1 MFKNK
6 LTILFFVVI
15 IIPIFIYFLFNNYFW
30 KKTQIQSKNIFSEN
44 QNEDIEKNLNLKETK
59 ELNKMQINNNIYL
72 EATKNKDQQKCFL
85 LKSEKDK
92 YLCIKNI
99 AIQTLNKDL
108 CGLINNKEEQNFC
121 LRGITTLIATKEKN
135 LSLCAELNDE
145 QDQLTCIKKITEQN
159 IAIGDC
165 DQIPLRFFD
174 LEDKKNI
181 GDIELRNVCKS
192 EVIYKKA
199 VSDNNVFLCE
209 SIISNAIKI
218 KCFGKLG
225 NIPLNSDYDNDGLIY
240 QDEIMYGSNP
250 NIFDTDGDG
259 YGDGDEVKKMYSPIG
274 GGGLFK
280 LN

>member
-72 EATKNKDQQKCFL
+72 EATKNKEQ
-85 LKSEKDK
+85 
-92 YLCIKNI
+92 
-99 AIQTLNKDL
+99 
-108 CGLINNKEEQNFC
+108 QNFC

-174 LEDKKNI
+174 VNL
-181 GDIELRNVCKS
+181 
-192 EVIYKKA
+192 
-199 VSDNNVFLCE
+199 
-209 SIISNAIKI
+209 
-218 KCFGKLG
+218 
-225 NIPLNSDYDNDGLIY
+225 
-240 QDEIMYGSNP
+240 
-250 NIFDTDGDG
+250 
-259 YGDGDEVKKMYSPIG
+259 
-274 GGGLFK
+274 
-280 LN
+280 

>member
-44 QNEDIEKNLNLKETK
+44 QNEDIEKNLN
-59 ELNKMQINNNIYL
+59 
-72 EATKNKDQQKCFL
+72 
-85 LKSEKDK
+85 
-92 YLCIKNI
+92 
-99 AIQTLNKDL
+99 
-108 CGLINNKEEQNFC
+108 
-121 LRGITTLIATKEKN
+121 
-135 LSLCAELNDE
+135 LCAELNDE

-225 NIPLNSDYDNDGLIY
+225 NIPLNSDYD
-240 QDEIMYGSNP
+240 
-250 NIFDTDGDG
+250 TDGDG